1 MFRGLES
8 CPHEEGNR
16 TLMTLSRFQRRR
28 PADQAAAGFTLVEL
42 LVVIAI
48 IGLLIG
54 LLLPAVQAARET
66 ARRSSC
72 ANNLKQIGLALITY
86 ESTKKSL
93 PPSFHDNN
101 RTYQSPGDA
110 ANNITLL
117 AWSALILPFL
127 EQQPLYS
134 QLDAATAGMTLYW
147 GNVAAAQAAG
157 RTVLPTYRCPSES
170 DRGTDG
176 SGYGIS
182 CYGGNAGRYA
192 LAHFSPVSDRGGVI
206 WNNPG
211 IKNREITDGLSKTV
225 LVMERASTAEPSGL
239 VNCGGSR
246 CTPAPGRWA
255 GALIESD
262 TSWNAGYSPGVGETY
277 GGWNATNA
285 AERGFW
291 LGRGAW
297 TWAGSYINSSKH
309 PGMAQAVFCDGAV
322 RSVSETVA
330 DGVWDAIR
338 HRRDGAPVNLDAL

>member
-1 MFRGLES
+1 
-8 CPHEEGNR
+8 
-16 TLMTLSRFQRRR
+16 MTLSRFQKRR

-54 LLLPAVQAARET
+54 LLLPAVQVARET
-66 ARRSSC
+66 ARRSAC

-93 PPSFHDNN
+93 PPSFVDNN

-110 ANNITLL
+110 ANNVTLL

-157 RTVLPTYRCPSES
+157 RTVLPTYRCPTEADTGRDS
-170 DRGTDG
+170 T
-176 SGYGIS
+176 GYGIN

-192 LAHFSPVSDRGGVI
+192 LAHWQFPGNPASPASDRGGVI

-239 VNCGGSR
+239 LNCGGIR
-246 CTPAPGRWA
+246 CEPAPGVWV
-255 GALIESD
+255 GAQIFPD
-262 TSWNAGYSPGVGETY
+262 TSWNPGYNPSVGETY
-277 GGWNATNA
+277 GGWNPTDGD
-285 AERGFW
+285 ERGYW
-291 LGRGAW
+291 LGRT
-297 TWAGSYINSSKH
+297 TWAWAGGWINSSKH

-322 RSVSETVA
+322 RSVSEAVA
-330 DGVWDAIR
+330 DRVWDAIR
-338 HRRDGAPVNLDAL
+338 HRRDGAPVDLTAL